1 MRARL
6 GAHHDWQDFESS
18 GIVDASKWFGQGAWI
33 LTVQGHGTNVA
44 EDDTSK
50 PGTLIKR
57 ESGQLL
63 LMRIPAS

>member
-1 MRARL
+1 MCARL
-6 GAHHDWQDFESS
+6 GAHHDWQELESS
-18 GIVDASKWFGQGAWI
+18 GIVDALKWFGQGAWI

-44 EDDTSK
+44 EDDTWR
-50 PGTLIKR
+50 PGTVIKR